1 MLADLIFC
9 DCLKEIKKEKR
20 KKEKRKKKK
29 EKRKKKKRKEN
40 KKRAQK
46 NKTKKM
52 AEMLYSHAW
61 ITPEN
66 LTIDVT
72 VRGKNKRIEYTEARG
87 VIQKAWEIE
96 SYGGKKDRSE
106 KIEVLGK
113 FRDELG
119 RRMPAATCACAL
131 IASIY
136 MPHSASAGNTTVQK
150 KRIDEKAVYVEH
162 TDGNETAYKHT
173 LTKLDQLFSKVF
185 KDEECLKSE
194 FRDIKEGN
202 PGGSLQ
208 SGWLETDH
216 IYKFWKT
223 IKAHLGKRVRV
234 DLFENLMYKDVT
246 KERVLKLANAIR
258 KSMNRHY
265 EAEKKNYEIRK
276 SMNRDDAAGKIWG
289 SSFNDGTT
297 QTALDPLVQ
306 LEKKNYVALFPI
318 NFTDEHHTIARA
330 EYDNTESTLV
340 VTYYDSL
347 NYDGTE
353 KCGFIHKAF
362 VGALKGAS
370 ENGYEWALGNNIKY
384 TMEAGTMQKQED
396 KINCGVFVCML
407 MLKAAG
413 GDKPKIH
420 ERTVDEGDIRKV
432 RCIIARNHK
441 KEPPKIPIETI
452 VLD

>member
-1 MLADLIFC
+1 
-9 DCLKEIKKEKR
+9 
-20 KKEKRKKKK
+20 
-29 EKRKKKKRKEN
+29 
-40 KKRAQK
+40 
-46 NKTKKM
+46 M

-136 MPHSASAGNTTVQK
+136 SPHSARAGDRTVQK
-150 KRIDEKAVYVEH
+150 KRIDKKAVYVEH

-194 FRDIKEGN
+194 FRDIKEGD
-202 PGGSLQ
+202 PGASLQ
-208 SGWLETDH
+208 SGWLETNH
-216 IYKFWKT
+216 IYKFWET

-234 DLFENLMYKDVT
+234 DMFENLMYKDVT

-265 EAEKKNYEIRK
+265 EAEKRNHAIRK
-276 SMNRDDAAGKIWG
+276 DMNRDDA
-289 SSFNDGTT
+289 DG
-297 QTALDPLVQ
+297 
-306 LEKKNYVALFPI
+306 EKNYVALFPI

-362 VGALKGAS
+362 VGALEGAN
-370 ENGYEWALGNNIKY
+370 ENGYEWALGNNITY

-396 KINCGVFVCML
+396 KINCGVFVCIL

-441 KEPPKIPIETI
+441 KEPPKLPIETI

>member
-1 MLADLIFC
+1 
-9 DCLKEIKKEKR
+9 
-20 KKEKRKKKK
+20 
-29 EKRKKKKRKEN
+29 
-40 KKRAQK
+40 
-46 NKTKKM
+46 M
-52 AEMLYSHAW
+52 AGLLYSHAW

-66 LTIDVT
+66 LTIDVI
-72 VRGKNKRIEYTEARG
+72 VGEKKKRIEYTEARG

-96 SYGGKKDRSE
+96 SYGGKKDLSKE
-106 KIEVLGK
+106 IEVLGK

-150 KRIDEKAVYVEH
+150 KRIDKKAVYVEH

-194 FRDIKEGN
+194 FRDIKKGN

-216 IYKFWKT
+216 IYKFWET
-223 IKAHLGKRVRV
+223 IKARLGKRVRV
-234 DLFENLMYKDVT
+234 DLFENLMYKNVT
-246 KERVLKLANAIR
+246 EERLANAIR

-265 EAEKKNYEIRK
+265 EAEKKNYAIRK
-276 SMNRDDAAGKIWG
+276 SMNRDDAAG
-289 SSFNDGTT
+289 
-297 QTALDPLVQ
+297 
-306 LEKKNYVALFPI
+306 EKNYVALFPI

-330 EYDNTESTLV
+330 EYDNTERTLV

-347 NYDGTE
+347 NYNGTE
-353 KCGFIHKAF
+353 KCGFIHQAF
-362 VGALKGAS
+362 VGALKGAN

-384 TMEAGTMQKQED
+384 TMENGTMQKQED
-396 KINCGVFVCML
+396 KINCGVFVCIL

-441 KEPPKIPIETI
+441 KEPPKLPIEAI